1 MAQLAR
7 PDSDLDFS
15 IYWGLTGPYWPY
27 IDEVTPNDADFITCF
42 GNGSG
47 TIEVGLSELG
57 DPVSSTGHTFRFRAW
72 QQDHL
77 NQRTLAVYLVQ
88 GTTVKATY
96 AAFDLVKGTATTYE
110 LTLSGAEADSIS
122 DYNDL
127 RLRFTSGGD
136 TSLPTEERSE
146 VYVSWAELEV
156 PTPADSA
163 TRVTQRPIEVAFAVS
178 TTPAAVSMRAIEVA
192 WKLTVAAGVSA
203 RTIEIAWT
211 YGLAAEVAARSIEVA
226 WRPLELTIIVAT
238 RVLEVA
244 YTRPSGRVSGVAIG
258 HF

>member
-7 PDSDLDFS
+7 PDSDIS
-15 IYWGLTGPYWPY
+15 HSAYWGLYSYTL
-27 IDEVTPNDADFITCF
+27 IDEVVPDDVDVIGCG

-47 TIEVGLSELG
+47 TLECGLSDVS
-57 DPVSSTGHTFRFRAW
+57 DPVSSSGHVVRFRAW
-72 QQDHL
+72 QQNNA

-88 GTTVKATY
+88 GSTVKATY
-96 AAFDLVKGTATTYE
+96 AAFDLLKDIPTTYE
-110 LTLSGAEADSIS
+110 LTLSAAEADSIS
-122 DYNDL
+122 DYTDL

-136 TSLPTEERSE
+136 TSTPSADRSN

-156 PTPADSA
+156 PSPADPNP
-163 TRVTQRPIEVAFAVS
+163 RVSQRSIEVAFAIS

-203 RTIEIAWT
+203 RAIEIAWT